1 MVVINNIVV
10 FSTEVNVVKSW
21 LEFWVMEF
29 IVGSK
34 MYRFVIGWYWVTCND
49 V

>member
-10 FSTEVNVVKSW
+10 FSAEVNVVKSQ

-29 IVGSK
+29 IVGFK
-34 MYRFVIGWYWVTCND
+34 M
-49 V
+49 